1 MALEFNYPSASHE
14 QRIIEKE
21 TSSDSNIASRLVK
34 LGSMTRNLKGNG
46 LDEGAS
52 TRLLVNAAK
61 LISGGISPVTA
72 TDTAIAQALT
82 DDVDMLEVIQELCRS
97 VF

>member
-1 MALEFNYPSASHE
+1 
-14 QRIIEKE
+14 
-21 TSSDSNIASRLVK
+21 
-34 LGSMTRNLKGNG
+34 MTRNLKGNG

-61 LISGGISPVTA
+61 LMNEDIIPVVA

-82 DDVDMLEVIQELCRS
+82 DDEDMLQAIHELSRS